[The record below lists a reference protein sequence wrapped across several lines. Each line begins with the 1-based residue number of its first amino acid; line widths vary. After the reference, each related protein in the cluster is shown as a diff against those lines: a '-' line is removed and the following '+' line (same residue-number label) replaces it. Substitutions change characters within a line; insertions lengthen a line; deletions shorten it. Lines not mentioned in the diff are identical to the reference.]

1 MANKQ
6 RIRYK
11 MYCRSI
17 CLLMFTFSSC
27 SDQTQNSVSEVNANS
42 AGFTSKTKQAPRL
55 VEATIA
61 GLQESLRAGNFTCRD
76 VVQGYLNRIAAYDQ
90 PAGINAITEINSNA
104 LSRAD
109 EIDDDLAQGS
119 EMPPLFCAPLL
130 VKDNFDTA
138 DMVTSGGSIALRN
151 SVPEDDAFMIRKLRD
166 AGAIVLAKTNMAE
179 WAFSPR
185 ESISSSYGR
194 TANAYDVNYVPAGSS
209 GGTASGVAA
218 SFGVAGMGSDTGNS
232 IRGPSS
238 HLSLF
243 GLRSTLGL
251 TSRDGVIP
259 LNFDRDIAGPMARTV
274 EDGVRLFDVI
284 ADFDPN
290 DPLAEPNRREDSYL
304 EFLDAG
310 GLQGKRL
317 GVLRSLVDQEGA
329 DPEIKQIFEEAL
341 ASIDGAGAEIVDPF
355 SITDFR
361 SLSDSIPFCPRF
373 RYDVARYLR
382 TLLSQP
388 VSDVNVLLE
397 SDEVSDEARS
407 RLTFYSEFPLE
418 VPPDEWEE
426 PCMTWPNNPLRNQL
440 LQNVIAAMNAA
451 QIDGIIF
458 PTWSNPPAH
467 IDRGVEE
474 YAGDNSQLLAPDAG
488 LPALTVPMGFWR
500 DHLPVGLQI
509 VGRPYSEGIL
519 IEMAYSFEQAT
530 LHRRPPPGYAELD

>member
-1 MANKQ
+1 
-6 RIRYK
+6 

-17 CLLMFTFSSC
+17 CLLMFTFPSC

-42 AGFTSKTKQAPRL
+42 ADFTAKMKQAPRL

-61 GLQESLRAGNFTCRD
+61 RLQESLRAGNFTCRD
-76 VVQGYLNRIAAYDQ
+76 VVQGYFNRIAAYDQ

-104 LSRAD
+104 LRRAD
-109 EIDDDLAQGS
+109 EIDADLAKGI

-329 DPEIKQIFEEAL
+329 DLEIKLIFEEAL
-341 ASIDGAGAEIVDPF
+341 ASLDGAGAEIVDPF

-382 TLLSQP
+382 TLRSQP
-388 VSDVNVLLE
+388 VSDVNLLLE

-407 RLTFYSEFPLE
+407 RLTFYSEYPLE

-426 PCMTWPNNPLRNQL
+426 PCMTWPNNPLRSQL

-509 VGRPYSEGIL
+509 VGRPYSEGTL

-530 LHRRPPPGYAELD
+530 LHRRPPTGYSELD

>member
-11 MYCRSI
+11 MYCRII
-17 CLLMFTFSSC
+17 CVLMFTFSSC

-42 AGFTSKTKQAPRL
+42 AGFTSKTKQAPLL

-104 LSRAD
+104 LSRAE
-109 EIDDDLAQGS
+109 EIDNDLAKGS
-119 EMPPLFCAPLL
+119 EMPPLFCVPLL

-329 DPEIKQIFEEAL
+329 DPEIKLIFEEAL
-341 ASIDGAGAEIVDPF
+341 ASLDGAGAEIVDPF

-382 TLLSQP
+382 TLASQP
-388 VSDVNVLLE
+388 FSDVNLLLE

-440 LQNVIAAMNAA
+440 LRNVIAAMDAA

-519 IEMAYSFEQAT
+519 IEMAYSFEQET
-530 LHRRPPPGYAELD
+530 LHRRPPTGYAELD